1 MYLLTKSRIMTGLTC
16 PKKLW
21 FDTHEKL
28 KNDSFL
34 FHLGNRFGDY
44 SRIHYGTGLDL
55 TNNLDT
61 QDALN
66 KTSAAL
72 GDKSI
77 GVIYEG
83 AFLYSETL
91 VRADVLI
98 RKGDDWE
105 MIEVKSSSELK
116 DDHIKDAS
124 IQTYILRSCG
134 LTLSM
139 IKIAH
144 INKEFIYK
152 GDKNYPGFL
161 VEEDI
166 TKQVQDNQFNVSQ
179 WIDELKGYARPDAPQ
194 PTIATG
200 EHCTKPYKCLYIGRC
215 ESGLPKLAEIP
226 VSTLPRASKTLI
238 KKWADQGIHDLRDI
252 PPDSLENPLY
262 KIIQNAHI
270 SGSKWVREELQTEI
284 RNLGWP
290 RFFMDFETVQQG
302 VPIIPNTKPREA
314 TPFQWSVHKWD
325 SPTQQ
330 ITIDEGSGYLDF
342 KDPNLDRKFLETLIE
357 TLGERGPIFA
367 HHSETE
373 CGVLKSLI
381 SKDNCRDLASATEN
395 IIARVIDTLKIVRDG
410 FYDPRLNGSYSL
422 KEIVKAIPTSVD
434 YSERDSLSGGD
445 EAQISWFKA
454 TDPSITPDAELI
466 LRRKLREYCAKDTF
480 ALYDLIKY
488 LGDY

>member
-28 KNDSFL
+28 KTDSFL

-44 SRIHYGTGLDL
+44 SRTHYGIGFDL

-66 KTSAAL
+66 KTAEAL
-72 GDKSI
+72 TDKNI

-83 AFLYSETL
+83 AFLHSDTL

-98 RKGDDWE
+98 RKGTDWE

-116 DDHIKDAS
+116 DEHIKDAS
-124 IQTYILRSCG
+124 IQAYILRSCG
-134 LTLSM
+134 LTISRVA
-139 IKIAH
+139 IAH

-152 GDKNYPGFL
+152 DDKNYTGFL

-179 WIDELKGYARPDAPQ
+179 WIHELKGYARPEAPQ
-194 PTIATG
+194 PIIAMG
-200 EHCTKPYKCLYIGRC
+200 EHCSKPYKCLYIGRC
-215 ESGLPKLAEIP
+215 ESELPKLAQVP
-226 VSTLPRASKTLI
+226 VSTLPRASKVLI

-252 PPDSLENPLY
+252 PPDGLDNPMY
-262 KIIQNAHI
+262 RIIQTAHI
-270 SGSKWVREELQTEI
+270 HGSKWVREELQSEI

-314 TPFQWSVHKWD
+314 VPFQWSVHKWD

-330 ITIDEGSGYLDF
+330 VTIDQGSGYLDF
-342 KDPNLDRKFLETLIE
+342 KDPNLDRKFLETLIA
-357 TLGERGPIFA
+357 TLGESGPIFA
-367 HHSETE
+367 HHAETE
-373 CGVLKSLI
+373 CGVLKNLI
-381 SKDNCRDLASATEN
+381 ARANCRDLATATES
-395 IIARVIDTLKIVRDG
+395 IISRVIDTLRIVRDG

-422 KEIVKAIPTSVD
+422 KEIVKAIPTSVN
-434 YSERDSLSGGD
+434 YSGEDSLAGGD

-454 TDPSITPDAELI
+454 TDPTITLSTELE
-466 LRRKLREYCAKDTF
+466 LRRKLKE
-480 ALYDLIKY
+480 
-488 LGDY
+488 